1 MIETFNQSFAGPS
14 LTTKP
19 INHRKTT
26 NMKSLNLFKKLGM
39 AIVCAVLMFASNS
52 ATAADIRANAGT
64 TFTLTSTTDPSV
76 FTHEINGVAQV
87 SLLGKCT
94 FHGDVVGRFPAT
106 AGQPIA
112 LTGNFTFT
120 TADGATTL
128 SAAVEGAATPDPANP
143 SFLNFHYDVTFTGG
157 SGAFTNARGRADI
170 DGFGQ
175 YTAEGL
181 VQPADGSTTGKATW
195 TMKGEVRTK
204 HRGKW

>member
-1 MIETFNQSFAGPS
+1 
-14 LTTKP
+14 
-19 INHRKTT
+19 
-26 NMKSLNLFKKLGM
+26 MKSLNLLFKKLGL
-39 AIVCAVLMFASNS
+39 AIVCAALVFAGIS

-76 FTHEINGVAQV
+76 FTHKVDGVAQV
-87 SLLGKCT
+87 SLLGKCA
-94 FHGDVVGRFPAT
+94 FHGDVVVRFPAT
-106 AGQPIA
+106 TGQPIT

-120 TADGATTL
+120 AADGVTTL
-128 SAAVEGAATPDPANP
+128 IASVEGAAAPDLANP

-157 SGAFTNARGRADI
+157 SGPFTNARGRADI

-175 YTAEGL
+175 YTTEGL

-195 TMKGEVRTK
+195 TMKGEVRAK